1 MNLLTY
7 TTLYPNAVNPQ
18 HGIFVENRLR
28 RIVATG
34 DAAARVVAPVPWFPF
49 KSDIFGAY
57 GAFARIGAS
66 EERFGIAVDHPRY
79 LSIPRV
85 GMGIAPRLLARATA
99 GRVRR
104 HVAETGAQLIDAH
117 YFYPDGVAAAAIGK
131 ALDMP
136 VVITARGS
144 DVNLIAQYDGPRRQ
158 ILQAARQ
165 AAAIIAV
172 SEALRRQM
180 IAIGIDEERIHVL
193 RNGVDLDMFSPVPM
207 DRARAALGIEQPMM
221 VAVGNLLSSKGQDI
235 AIRALPSIPDLD
247 LVLVGAGPDEAV
259 FRKLAVRL
267 GVAERVRFAGRV
279 PQDALKTWFSAAE
292 FSVLASVREGWPN
305 VLLESMACGTPVIA
319 SNVGG
324 VPEIIAAPEA
334 GRIMERRTPEA
345 LAAAVREL
353 RGTMP
358 DRAATRAWAAK
369 FDWAASVEGQ
379 VALYRNILSGGGKT

>member
-57 GAFARIGAS
+57 GAFARIGPS
-66 EERFGIAVDHPRY
+66 EVRFGIAVDHPRY

-85 GMGIAPRLLARATA
+85 GMGIAPGLLARATV

-158 ILQAARQ
+158 TSSGPAASQRSTGRPVGTKPRSRAQ
-165 AAAIIAV
+165 RRPAANPGSTPV
-172 SEALRRQM
+172 ST
-180 IAIGIDEERIHVL
+180 
-193 RNGVDLDMFSPVPM
+193 VPAPSRM
-207 DRARAALGIEQPMM
+207 NRARRP
-221 VAVGNLLSSKGQDI
+221 I
-235 AIRALPSIPDLD
+235 A
-247 LVLVGAGPDEAV
+247 
-259 FRKLAVRL
+259 
-267 GVAERVRFAGRV
+267 
-279 PQDALKTWFSAAE
+279 
-292 FSVLASVREGWPN
+292 
-305 VLLESMACGTPVIA
+305 
-319 SNVGG
+319 
-324 VPEIIAAPEA
+324 
-334 GRIMERRTPEA
+334 RR
-345 LAAAVREL
+345 
-353 RGTMP
+353 
-358 DRAATRAWAAK
+358 
-369 FDWAASVEGQ
+369 
-379 VALYRNILSGGGKT
+379 